1 MANPLIKYIGRP
13 YDKYNCFDLV
23 KEFYKDH
30 FDIDLSNY
38 WEQNNTPDRRVVQT
52 LIASN
57 KGDFIDVSKEVI
69 VLGDIVI
76 VKLYGL
82 ECHVGVCVGNGMF
95 LHSIRGVGSCMEHLK
110 KYEKMIAGYYRHKGE
125 QE

>member
-1 MANPLIKYIGRP
+1 MANPLIKYIGKN
-13 YDKYNCFDLV
+13 YEEYNCFDLV

-38 WEQNNTPDRRVVQT
+38 WEQEHTPDKKTVQT

-57 KGDFIDVSKEVI
+57 KGDFNDVSRVPI
-69 VLGDIVI
+69 AFGDIVV
-76 VKLYGL
+76 VKLYGM

-95 LHSIRGVGSCMEHLK
+95 LHSIRGVGSCMETLK
-110 KYEKMIAGYYRHKGE
+110 KYERMIAGYYRHKGN
-125 QE
+125 